1 MVVPI
6 QFLAK
11 FKMSK
16 SLETGGSG
24 MTTMSEQAA
33 LLKNVESVLLDM
45 DGVLYVGNQGLP
57 GVQEFLDYMDRTGR
71 RWLCVTNNSSR
82 TSADFSEKL
91 AAMGVT
97 VAAEHILG
105 SAEAT
110 ANWLAQQVPAG
121 TKVLVMGEQS
131 IRDQLLGKGFD
142 LVTDPFTAE
151 VVVATIFFG
160 LNYSILTDLTLAIR
174 NGARFVAT
182 NPDPTLP
189 TERGQVPG
197 TGSLVALLT
206 AATGQ
211 EPEFV
216 GKPYPGMYQQ
226 AMQRVGTEP
235 ATTLMVGDRYETD
248 IAGALD
254 LGMVTAGVTTGVTSA
269 DEFANMERP
278 PHLVTSGLP
287 QLLEAFRVADGV
299 SVS

>member
-1 MVVPI
+1 MAI
-6 QFLAK
+6 GI
-11 FKMSK
+11 
-16 SLETGGSG
+16 EH
-24 MTTMSEQAA
+24 AA
-33 LLKNVESVLLDM
+33 LLKGVESVLLDM

-57 GVQEFLDYMDRTGR
+57 GVQELLDYLDSSGR

-82 TSADFSEKL
+82 TSANFSEKL
-91 AAMGVT
+91 AAMGVN
-97 VAAEHILG
+97 VAPEHILG

-110 ANWLAQQVPAG
+110 ANWLAQQVPTG
-121 TKVLVMGEQS
+121 TKVLMMGEQS
-131 IRDQLLGKGFD
+131 IRDQLLSKGFE
-142 LVTDPFTAE
+142 LVTDPFIAE

-182 NPDPTLP
+182 NSDPTLP

-206 AATGQ
+206 TATGKR
-211 EPEFV
+211 PEYV

-226 AMQRVGTEP
+226 AMQRVGTVP

-248 IAGALD
+248 ISGALE

-269 DEFANMERP
+269 SEFASMDRP
-278 PHLVTSGLP
+278 PHLVVPGLP

-299 SVS
+299 SV